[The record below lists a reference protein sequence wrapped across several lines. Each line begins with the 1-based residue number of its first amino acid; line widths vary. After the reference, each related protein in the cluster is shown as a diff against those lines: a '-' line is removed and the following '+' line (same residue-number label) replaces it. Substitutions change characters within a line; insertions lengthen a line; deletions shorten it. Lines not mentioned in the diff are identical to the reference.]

1 MQRGKES
8 DQLLYWK
15 KQYEQVIDENIK
27 LKEKAMN
34 NQNTV
39 QNDYKVELLQQENY
53 QLKQTQLKA
62 NKASQDMKDALR
74 LMEDKLAIM
83 RDENRRLSE
92 KRDQPRRPE
101 ERPQEEMSLQAPP

>member
-1 MQRGKES
+1 MQKSKES

-39 QNDYKVELLQQENY
+39 QSEYKVELLQQENY
-53 QLKQTQLKA
+53 
-62 NKASQDMKDALR
+62 
-74 LMEDKLAIM
+74 
-83 RDENRRLSE
+83 
-92 KRDQPRRPE
+92 
-101 ERPQEEMSLQAPP
+101 